1 MDKHVIESGRS
12 AALLDFRGAW
22 FSVAAALMAGMTAT
36 WALSAMGFLVGM
48 PVARW
53 QSICGAS
60 TALIFLYHLGDDW
73 RDRVLRSV
81 MLVLVVFLAVA
92 IAAVTVD
99 DGYDGWLYH
108 QAGVIGLAH
117 AWNPVAEP
125 LFHVWWSAHGAA
137 LGSAPGAPYVD
148 GLWTTAYPKAA
159 WILASHAVVWGLPLD
174 SGKYAEILLIFVAG
188 GVALRALRL
197 GGLSASWSVGLAVV
211 AALSPVSVM
220 QATTYYVDGALGSC
234 LTVLLFSL
242 LAFNITRSRLDLFL
256 AAAAALMACNLKFT
270 GPIYVAS
277 IVLPG
282 LVWSLWKEQLAVRHF
297 PIIGSAALL
306 LILCSVNPYLTNVR
320 IGGSPIQPL
329 NRKDVMLD
337 QMWPEFL
344 AKNRFEKLVISLT
357 FTNYLNPYG
366 ELPESVLRK
375 ITNPFQLRSIREFR
389 EFATSY
395 DLRIGG
401 FGPLFGVALALALL
415 IALLRA
421 RDEAK
426 DVGFA
431 LIMLGTVASIL
442 GNPELWW
449 ARYVP
454 QMWLLPV
461 LAIACAVRA
470 RANRRMALVIACAMG
485 VTSLIAVVGRTAS
498 AALTTMTYQD
508 NLRKAGTGPLL
519 VNVSMNEGFF
529 LPVLAYRLHERG
541 AHFQIS
547 QAWCSDPIQVIQI
560 KVCLSAPNE

>member
-12 AALLDFRGAW
+12 AALLDSQGAW

-36 WALSAMGFLVGM
+36 WALSAIGFLVGM

-53 QSICGAS
+53 ETICGAS
-60 TALIFLYHLGDDW
+60 TAVIFLYHLGDDA
-73 RDRVLRSV
+73 RDRVFRCV
-81 MLVLVVFLAVA
+81 MLVLLVFLALV

-117 AWNPVAEP
+117 AWNPVAQP
-125 LFHVWWSAHGAA
+125 LFHVWWSANGAA
-137 LGSAPGAPYVD
+137 LGSALDAPYVD

-197 GGLSASWSVGLAVV
+197 GGLPASWSLGLAVV

-234 LTVLLFSL
+234 LTVLVFSL

-256 AAAAALMACNLKFT
+256 AAAAALMACNLKFS

-277 IVLPG
+277 IVLPV
-282 LVWSLWKEQLAVRHF
+282 LAWWLWKEQLAVRHF

-329 NRKDVMLD
+329 NRKDVISN

-344 AKNRFEKLVISLT
+344 AKNRFDKLLISLT

-366 ELPESVLRK
+366 ELPESVLRTV
-375 ITNPFQLRSIREFR
+375 TNPFQLRSIRELQ
-389 EFATSY
+389 EFGTSY
-395 DLRIGG
+395 DLRVGG
-401 FGPLFGVALALALL
+401 FGPLFAVALALALL
-415 IALLRA
+415 ITLLRA
-421 RDEAK
+421 GNETR

-442 GNPELWW
+442 ANPESWW

-461 LAIACAVRA
+461 LATACAIRA
-470 RANRRMALVIACAMG
+470 QAGRRMAVVIACIMG
-485 VTSLIAVVGRTAS
+485 VTSLIAVAGRTGS
-498 AALTTMTYQD
+498 AALTTMTYQN
-508 NLRKAGTGPLL
+508 NLRKAGNGPLL
-519 VNVSMNEGFF
+519 VNMSMNEGFF
-529 LPVLAYRLHERG
+529 LPVLGYRLQERG
-541 AHFQIS
+541 AHFEIS
-547 QAWCSDPIQVIQI
+547 QDWCSNPIQVIQI
-560 KVCLSAPNE
+560 KACPSATSQ